1 MLPIW
6 MPMEMV
12 RPVNISLT
20 TKDLVVSHISTAE
33 LKQLI
38 SVPFSCIG
46 GRDHFVDLYKMVV
59 RQGQAFSTRRR

>member
-20 TKDLVVSHISTAE
+20 TKDLVASHISTAE

-38 SVPFSCIG
+38 SVPSSCLR
-46 GRDHFVDLYKMVV
+46 GRDQEQFERSLYSYDDSSY
-59 RQGQAFSTRRR
+59 FDC